1 MHGEQA
7 LKAGMAETQPGSLR
21 PRSMSPFLLTARITM
36 KQVVT
41 ACVSFH
47 PALSG
52 TGWAGYSFDPA
63 SGPEQVFSNFFGTSN
78 PYEAL
83 NGGQSL
89 STILLYQYFC

>member
-1 MHGEQA
+1 M
-7 LKAGMAETQPGSLR
+7 
-21 PRSMSPFLLTARITM
+21 IV

-47 PALSG
+47 PALPG
-52 TGWAGYSFDPA
+52 TGWAGYSFDPV

-89 STILLYQYFC
+89 TSTLL